1 MPGEDRDFRSALE
14 SYRCWDRECQGVFER
29 RGEAV
34 VDAILQNREE
44 LIGLCEFFETH
55 QVRSYLEIGIWTGG
69 LVTALHEIFRFDLV
83 AACDHGY
90 ARRFG
95 LSIHLPV
102 GARFLEGESASDE
115 YQAWRRALGPID
127 FVLIDANHS
136 YHAVRRDFELNK
148 SFPQRFLAL
157 HDITGA
163 RRQTAGVARLWREI
177 ADGRKTEI
185 VRPHRELGLDH
196 STMGIGIWSGGDGGR
211 EAGDGR
217 NGRPREPCHA

>member
-1 MPGEDRDFRSALE
+1 MQSAGRDFRRALE
-14 SYRCWDRECQGVFER
+14 GYRCWDRECQELFER

-34 VDAILQNREE
+34 VDAILQNRDE
-44 LIGLCEFFETH
+44 LIGLCEFFEA
-55 QVRSYLEIGIWTGG
+55 QRVRSYLEIGIWTGG

-95 LSIHLPV
+95 LPV
-102 GARFLEGESASDE
+102 RVPSGARFFEGESASDE
-115 YQAWRRALGPID
+115 YRAWRRALGPID

-136 YHAVRRDFELNK
+136 FHAVRRDFEINR

-163 RRQTAGVARLWREI
+163 RRQTAGVARLWREM
-177 ADGRKTEI
+177 AGGSRTEI
-185 VRPHRELGLDH
+185 IRPHRELGLDH
-196 STMGIGIWSGGDGGR
+196 STMGIGIWSAGERLGR
-211 EAGDGR
+211 
-217 NGRPREPCHA
+217 

>member
-1 MPGEDRDFRSALE
+1 MLGRGRDFRCALQG
-14 SYRCWDRECQGVFER
+14 YRCWDRECQEVFER
-29 RGEAV
+29 RGEAL

-44 LIGLCEFFETH
+44 LIGLCEFLEAH
-55 QVRSYLEIGIWTGG
+55 RVRSYLEVGIWTGR
-69 LVTALHEIFRFDLV
+69 LVTALDEICRFDLV

-95 LSIHLPV
+95 LPIRLPA
-102 GARFLEGESASDE
+102 GARFFEGESASDE
-115 YQAWRRALGPID
+115 YQAWRRALGPLD

-136 YHAVRRDFELNK
+136 YHAVRRDFEINK
-148 SFPQRFLAL
+148 SFPQRFLAF

-196 STMGIGIWSGGDGGR
+196 STMGIGIWSGGERGKTGG
-211 EAGDGR
+211 G
-217 NGRPREPCHA
+217 